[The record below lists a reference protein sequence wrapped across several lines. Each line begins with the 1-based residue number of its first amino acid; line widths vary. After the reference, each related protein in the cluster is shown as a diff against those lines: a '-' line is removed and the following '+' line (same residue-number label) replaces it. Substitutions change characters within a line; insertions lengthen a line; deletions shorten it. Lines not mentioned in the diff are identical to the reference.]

1 MYTVFP
7 SVGIGQ
13 RGFQQ
18 KPCRVEFVYWVAQ
31 IRIYRVAVVGGFWVV
46 GLLAGL
52 PSTEAVL
59 SELLLWQSLPG
70 CPLEGGG
77 EGDHHQ
83 TFHHP
88 LSRGLSG
95 DLDGKEMSVLLFEN
109 SENCAK

>member
-1 MYTVFP
+1 M
-7 SVGIGQ
+7 
-13 RGFQQ
+13 
-18 KPCRVEFVYWVAQ
+18 
-31 IRIYRVAVVGGFWVV
+31 GGFWVV

-70 CPLEGGG
+70 SPLEGEG
-77 EGDHHQ
+77 EGDHQ

-95 DLDGKEMSVLLFEN
+95 DLDGKEMSVLLFDN
-109 SENCAK
+109 GENCAK